1 MKIEPKVENNLSI
14 MISNQGGEILADE
27 TIDQNYPLTPGAIIG
42 GEHFGFKLIID
53 LNGQPTET
61 MYPTQFRIDAVG
73 IEENELRIYEEHKY
87 MPWKFKTDG
96 TYISEA
102 VFLENSRRDANFLSN
117 EYGIVGS
124 EQIAEVNSFR
134 KKR

>member
-1 MKIEPKVENNLSI
+1 MAIEAKTENNLSI
-14 MISNQGGEILADE
+14 MISDQGGEILADE
-27 TIDQNYPLTPGAIIG
+27 TVDKNYPLNPGAIIG
-42 GEHFGFKLIID
+42 GEHFGFKIISN
-53 LNGQPTET
+53 LNGESMEE
-61 MYPTQFRIDAVG
+61 MYPTQFRIEAVG
-73 IEENELRIYEEHKY
+73 IEENELRVYEEHKY

-102 VFLENSRRDANFLSN
+102 VFLENSRRDANFLSDK
-117 EYGIVGS
+117 YGIVGS